1 MPSASRSTGR
11 DNASSTAG
19 NRFVI
24 DKLEITHL
32 RTLAALGRHAS
43 LSEAAEALGV
53 SQQAISLQLKRLR
66 EILGDPLFVRTGH
79 GMAPTPYARLIE
91 PHVQGVLARLKDI
104 PLPDSLTPDRI
115 ERTLVISATDYT
127 QRVIV
132 GPLLRDLRSSA
143 PGVRMLVADIEA
155 SSLTRKMHHGEI
167 DLTFTSSGYVAPG
180 LVSEPLF
187 VERYACV
194 SANPALRRNEPLPL
208 EVLVQHDFI
217 ITSPGLPN
225 FKGSA
230 DAWFERQGLVRK
242 VAVSVPSFFM
252 MQEYLRQSNLVG
264 FLPSR
269 LLPVQG
275 LFEIAL
281 ASDPPGYQV
290 VAAYHP
296 AAQHDPFMTWLL
308 GRVRKLLPGAS

>member
-1 MPSASRSTGR
+1 LSK
-11 DNASSTAG
+11 AG
-19 NRFVI
+19 NSFVI
-24 DKLEITHL
+24 DRLEITHL

-43 LSEAAEALGV
+43 MSEAAEALGV

-91 PHVQGVLARLKDI
+91 PHVLGVLARLNDI

-132 GPLLRDLRSSA
+132 GPLIRDLRASA
-143 PGVRMLVADIEA
+143 PKVRVLVADIEA
-155 SSLTRKMHHGEI
+155 GSLTRKMQQGEI

-180 LVSEPLF
+180 LLSEPLF
-187 VERYACV
+187 VERYTCV
-194 SANPALRRNEPLPL
+194 CSNEALRRDEPMPL
-208 EVLVQHDFI
+208 EQLVLHDFI

-230 DAWFERQGLVRK
+230 DAWFEMQGQPRR
-242 VAVSVPSFFM
+242 VAVCVPSFFM
-252 MQEYLRQSNLVG
+252 AQEYLKQSDLVG

-269 LLPVQG
+269 LLPIDG
-275 LFEIAL
+275 LFEIPL
-281 ASDPPGYQV
+281 ASHPPGYQV

-308 GRVRKLLPGAS
+308 GRVRQLLPRAS

>member
-1 MPSASRSTGR
+1 M
-11 DNASSTAG
+11 
-19 NRFVI
+19 I
-24 DKLEITHL
+24 DRLEITHL

-43 LSEAAEALGV
+43 MSEAAEALGV

-91 PHVQGVLARLKDI
+91 PHVLGVLARLNDI

-132 GPLLRDLRSSA
+132 GPLIRHLRASA
-143 PGVRMLVADIEA
+143 PKVRVLVADIEA
-155 SSLTRKMHHGEI
+155 GSLTRKMQQGEI

-180 LVSEPLF
+180 LVAEPLF

-194 SANPALRRNEPLPL
+194 CANEALRRDGPMPLD
-208 EVLVQHDFI
+208 ELVRHDFI

-230 DAWFERQGLVRK
+230 DAWFEMQGQHRK
-242 VAVSVPSFFM
+242 VAVCVPSFFM
-252 MQEYLRQSNLVG
+252 AQEYLKQSDLVG

-269 LLPVQG
+269 LLPIDG
-275 LFEIAL
+275 LFEIPL
-281 ASDPPGYQV
+281 ASHPPGYQV

-308 GRVRKLLPGAS
+308 DRVRQLLPSAS